1 MSASSQL
8 TTSALEAKL
17 AELQQSGKAPKQA
30 GSACGSAVRSQGP
43 LSQLSQAPEQ
53 RSQLG
58 GSRVSAST
66 AWQPPST
73 IRSSEPSVVQR
84 NKLAEVE
91 LRLELEKIKRLEKE
105 AELELHRRQAL
116 MSQGSGNPSK

>member
-1 MSASSQL
+1 MSSSSQL

-43 LSQLSQAPEQ
+43 LSQLSQAPE

-66 AWQPPST
+66 QWQPPST